1 MHDFQECTD
10 WVFVLISFPC
20 REVNSTRECRRQA
33 AQSSPFLSK
42 IIMVGVSTG
51 EAVQLSKAALKKT
64 ILDVMKELEQVEQGN
79 LADSTRD

>member
-33 AQSSPFLSK
+33 AQSSPFLPK
-42 IIMVGVSTG
+42 ITMVGVSTG

-64 ILDVMKELEQVEQGN
+64 ILDVTKELEQVEQGN
-79 LADSTRD
+79 LADCTRD